1 MIALRI
7 LALVVGVVMIAGTV
21 GSAVRTV
28 VLPRGVQARITRYVF
43 LAMRMLFRLRMGR
56 APTYEKR
63 DRIMAL
69 YAPLSLLMV
78 LVAWITLTLTGYI
91 GVFWGMGGRALRE
104 AFYLSGSAIVTLGFQ
119 HAGNLLGTAVV
130 LTEAALGLVLLALLI
145 TYLPSLYNAFS
156 RREAAVTSLE
166 VRAGSPP
173 SGVQMLE
180 RFWIV
185 DRLDKLDE
193 LWVTWE
199 QWFVDI
205 EESHTS
211 FPALVFFRSPQP
223 DHSWVTA
230 AGAVLD
236 AASLILSSVDRPDTP
251 EPQYMIRAGYLAL
264 RRVADFFG
272 IPYDPDPPSDDPIT
286 IARDEFD
293 EVYDRLAAAGIP
305 VKERNQ
311 AWKDFAGWR
320 VNYDVVLVALAG
332 LTMAPY
338 AMWSSDRSLS
348 TWRPGFLQ
356 RLALGRF

>member
-1 MIALRI
+1 
-7 LALVVGVVMIAGTV
+7 
-21 GSAVRTV
+21 
-28 VLPRGVQARITRYVF
+28 
-43 LAMRMLFRLRMGR
+43 
-56 APTYEKR
+56 
-63 DRIMAL
+63 
-69 YAPLSLLMV
+69 
-78 LVAWITLTLTGYI
+78 
-91 GVFWGMGGRALRE
+91 
-104 AFYLSGSAIVTLGFQ
+104 
-119 HAGNLLGTAVV
+119 
-130 LTEAALGLVLLALLI
+130 
-145 TYLPSLYNAFS
+145 
-156 RREAAVTSLE
+156 
-166 VRAGSPP
+166 
-173 SGVQMLE
+173 MLE